1 MWGFGGD
8 CNAQGGEP
16 RGIVCWDED
25 ARSVGAEKRRPPLNI
40 LRVQADEGIRQSHPV
55 LRSVPESG
63 GPGPRLGGVLC
74 HMFLPSFCVEACAG

>member
-25 ARSVGAEKRRPPLNI
+25 ARSVGAEKRRTPSTFSECRLMKESDRAI
-40 LRVQADEGIRQSHPV
+40 LYSEA
-55 LRSVPESG
+55 
-63 GPGPRLGGVLC
+63 
-74 HMFLPSFCVEACAG
+74 FLKVEAQALG